1 MMAPSLVEVAKVHL
15 SGNRVTEAPPVDRAR
30 PAASIAAGAS
40 GSVDQLDQWIRGTC
54 GSRRLPLLVR
64 ATMLGLARSI
74 VVAASTSTGGENR

>member
-15 SGNRVTEAPPVDRAR
+15 SGNRVAEGHPVDRAR

-40 GSVDQLDQWIRGTC
+40 GSMDQWIRGTC